1 MGDRFRIVHKSN
13 STVVLR
19 SKVLTFALSQR
30 PLQLDEPV
38 MDYATAIQCAILSQ
52 DVYQDFKTIQFK
64 GGSGAQIEL
73 IDEPSRDTQLAI
85 LYWPEKKLA
94 FIVFRGSEAKL
105 RDWSTNFGFGKISFG
120 GETDPDTD
128 SSAAE
133 VHQRVQ
139 EEFEPIKDPYTDQ
152 ETPIRM
158 HQGFTRAYLSVRD
171 RIHTAVK
178 DKDLTTVIVTGHSLG
193 GALATLCGLDLEYN
207 FSEKFSVTVYT
218 YGSPRV
224 GNRDFVLAYNRRV
237 PNTFRFYYGRDIVTR
252 VPRLWMGYRH
262 VSKAL
267 GLGSWFNLK
276 ILSRRIDDHM
286 LDRYISA
293 LQVRAG
299 QSSLGSLG

>member
-1 MGDRFRIVHKSN
+1 
-13 STVVLR
+13 
-19 SKVLTFALSQR
+19 
-30 PLQLDEPV
+30 
-38 MDYATAIQCAILSQ
+38 MDYATAIQCAVLSQ

-64 GGSGAQIEL
+64 GESGAQIEL

-85 LYWPEKKLA
+85 LYWTEKKLA

-105 RDWSTNFGFGKISFG
+105 RDWSTNFGFGKISLG

-158 HQGFTRAYLSVRD
+158 HRGFTRAYLSVRD

-178 DKDLTTVIVTGHSLG
+178 DKDLATVIVTGHSLG

-224 GNRDFVLAYNRRV
+224 GNRDFVFAYNRRV

-276 ILSRRIDDHM
+276 IFSRRIDDHM